1 MLNKLLLAGVA
12 AFGLSTAALAD
23 DVVTLKIHHL
33 LPPQA
38 TVPKNFIE
46 PWTKKVE
53 AESGGKIKF
62 EIYPAMQ
69 LGGAPPALIDQVR
82 DDFVDLI
89 WTLPGY
95 TPGRFPKTEVFELP
109 FIGTSAQ
116 VTSRAL
122 ERFYFDELQSEY
134 ESQGI
139 HIITMHVHSPGLI
152 HSKTPITKLEDMRGK
167 KVRGPTRVI
176 NWMLESLGATPV
188 GMPVPAVPEALSKG
202 VIDATVIPWEV
213 TTSLKTSELV
223 HNHTKFSGDHAFYV
237 ATFIFAMNKDKYD
250 SLPADLKKVIDDN
263 SGLVAADWVGK
274 VMDDG
279 DAPGLKMAQDLN
291 NNFITLDAAET
302 KRWEDAAQPI
312 YAKWVEEMKG
322 KGVDGQALIDKAKK
336 LIAEEAAK

>member
-1 MLNKLLLAGVA
+1 MLLAGLA
-12 AFGLSTAALAD
+12 AIGLSSAALAD

-53 AESGGKIKF
+53 AESGGRIKF

-109 FIGTSAQ
+109 FIATSAQ
-116 VTSRAL
+116 ATSRAL

-134 ESQGI
+134 ENQGI

-176 NWMLESLGATPV
+176 NWMLEVARRHAGRHAGAGGAGSALQGRHRRDRHPVGGDDVAEDLGAGAQPHQLLRRPRFLRGDLHLRHEQGRST
-188 GMPVPAVPEALSKG
+188 
-202 VIDATVIPWEV
+202 IPCR
-213 TTSLKTSELV
+213 
-223 HNHTKFSGDHAFYV
+223 
-237 ATFIFAMNKDKYD
+237 
-250 SLPADLKKVIDDN
+250 ADLKKVIDDN

-279 DAPGLKMAQDLN
+279 DAPGLKMAQDLK

-336 LIAEEAAK
+336 LIAEESAK